1 MANAGCDDRTRAAYL
16 KGMIDARKGLVDEEF
31 VRDLGADKY
40 RAYYLGLQS
49 SMKGLKETPPRT
61 MLAKIPRS
69 IADLFGLRK
78 LYYGTIASPSDAFGE
93 EKTKPIIDAIEKWQK
108 AVYDAKS
115 EVKISEQKKL
125 YQKMVVPTVERFLET
140 NEFIISKMTP
150 RQRAFQA
157 YLKDMKEGVDVFG
170 KSGNWFTETMDRYTG
185 MQMANNID
193 IMLLNFF
200 EAPRLIAE
208 RPLQAVPAFLKMV
221 AKGGL
226 LREIPELKL
235 KGVFGSPLRAE
246 RHGITG
252 GLVNWSSN
260 ALRAWSYYAGE
271 LKGGVSEGKKALQ
284 SGSFEFIPGNAP
296 GYTRGPSR
304 TVFTLMR
311 YAIETAKWQ
320 TGHAVNVFESLA
332 KRDFKRASS
341 SLSTLIIWGVMQDVL
356 LGKKA
361 VLPFY
366 LMAGWQKMDK
376 ESYEEYMGENE
387 SLLMSMLTGKSTKSF
402 AQSTLGSRF
411 ASKGAPGGVALSVVT
426 DMFQKDFETIAKK
439 ISKAQDEGNFEA
451 STFEIIDGLMLLGGL
466 SSLKEFK
473 NIPSIG
479 KQAYDKVVAFWGDKN
494 IRAFAKAAHEV
505 AMGEVSEGEYLA
517 RWGEKISSVRLGDE
531 PATTEKG
538 QEEDERYLNQFAR

>member
-1 MANAGCDDRTRAAYL
+1 
-16 KGMIDARKGLVDEEF
+16 MIDARKGVIDEEF
-31 VRDLGADKY
+31 VKDLSADKY

-49 SMKGLKETPPRT
+49 SMKGIKETPPRA
-61 MLAKIPRS
+61 MLSKIPRAM
-69 IADLFGLRK
+69 ADLFGLRK
-78 LYYGTIASPSDAFGE
+78 LYYGTIASPDVAFGE
-93 EKTKPIIDAIEKWQK
+93 EKTKPIIDAIERWQK
-108 AVYDAKS
+108 AVYEAKS
-115 EVKISEQKKL
+115 EVKINEQKKL
-125 YQKMVVPTVERFLET
+125 YQKLVVPTVERFLET
-140 NEFIISKMTP
+140 NEFVISQMTP

-170 KSGNWFTETMDRYTG
+170 KQGNWFTETMDRYTG
-185 MQMANNID
+185 LQMANNID

-226 LREIPELKL
+226 LKEIPELKL
-235 KGVFGSPLRAE
+235 KGVFGSPMKAE

-252 GLVNWSSN
+252 GIVNWSSN

-271 LKGGVSEGKKALQ
+271 LKGGVAEGKKALQ
-284 SGSFEFIPGNAP
+284 SGSFEFIPGNSP

-320 TGHAVNVFESLA
+320 TGHAVNVFDGLA
-332 KRDFKRASS
+332 KRDFKRASA
-341 SLSTLIIWGVMQDVL
+341 SLSTLIIWGVLQDVL

-376 ESYEEYMGENE
+376 ESYEENMGENE
-387 SLLMSMLTGKSTKSF
+387 SLLMSMLTGTSTKSF
-402 AQSTLGSRF
+402 AQATLGSRF
-411 ASKGAPGGVALSVVT
+411 AAKGAPGGIALSVVT
-426 DMFQKDFETIAKK
+426 DMFQKDFERIAKK
-439 ISKAQDEGNFEA
+439 ISKAQEEGNFEA
-451 STFEIIDGLMLLGGL
+451 STYEIIDGLMLLGGL

-479 KQAYDKVVAFWGDKN
+479 KQAYEKVVAFWGDKN
-494 IRAFAKAAHEV
+494 IRALAQAAHEV
-505 AMGEVSEGEYLA
+505 AFGEVSEGEYPSRVA
-517 RWGEKISSVRLGDE
+517 EKISSVRLGDE
-531 PATTEKG
+531 PATTDKG
-538 QEEDERYLNQFAR
+538 QEEDEQYMSKYAR